1 MSLRDRIN
9 AKCKGCIYDFMAPG
23 TWRQQVALCSVYS
36 CELHDVRPKPTRSI
50 PESILRC
57 YGVNLA
63 EYEALESIPERGASH
78 E

>member
-36 CELHDVRPKPTRSI
+36 CELHDVRPKPTRPI
-50 PESILRC
+50 PESILRW
-57 YGVNLA
+57 YGV
-63 EYEALESIPERGASH
+63 EAGVSQALNETFE
-78 E
+78 

>member
-1 MSLRDRIN
+1 MSLREKIN

-23 TWRQQVALCSVYS
+23 TWRQQVALCAVYS
-36 CELHDVRPKPTRSI
+36 CELHDVRPKPTRPI
-50 PESILRC
+50 PESILCC

-63 EYEALESIPERGASH
+63 DYEALESISAGGSCH